1 LSQIERNV
9 LGDLFRTCFKS
20 EKDIW
25 VMESQENNK
34 INMYSTYENFNPI
47 SLQNFSIFAMK
58 FMSEYAIK
66 PQKKLIKFN
75 VE

>member
-1 LSQIERNV
+1 
-9 LGDLFRTCFKS
+9 
-20 EKDIW
+20 
-25 VMESQENNK
+25 MESQENNK